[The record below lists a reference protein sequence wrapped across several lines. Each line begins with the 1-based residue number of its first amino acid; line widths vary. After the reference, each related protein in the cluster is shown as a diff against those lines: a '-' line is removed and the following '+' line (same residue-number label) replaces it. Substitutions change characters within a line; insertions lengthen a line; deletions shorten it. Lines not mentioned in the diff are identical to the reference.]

1 MIRSRASLPF
11 SSDATRGGW
20 LLGARKDPITGLVA
34 FPDFHRRFPKALD
47 RSVRRGQD
55 VVISIGDV
63 DDLKTYVEDTN
74 RGDDASFGHLAGNA
88 LMSDLGTEARSWL
101 ATTDLRRAALST
113 FGGDEIIFVAGLEAV
128 AARAHVEQLRDRL
141 CARLPRTVSFA
152 YAICSASSDTPYLAT
167 VAQVDRALFNAKRDR
182 GPQGGL
188 IVEAAPRPPA
198 ARRGRVVEIGTTLVI
213 SFDHDEGDDLV
224 RGSRYRVGV
233 GDRSFVAVAY
243 ETNGR
248 LLLRLDD
255 GLIGDVPVG
264 ATVDVHLVPLGDR
277 GPLRVPPDLQSALD
291 TAEVSLDSLSKGERR
306 QFVMFVREGRDPE
319 VRQQRIAAVVRAV
332 RGRL

>member
-11 SSDATRGGW
+11 SSGATRGGW
-20 LLGARKDPITGLVA
+20 LLGARTDPITGLVA

-47 RSVRRGQD
+47 RSVHRGQD
-55 VVISIGDV
+55 VVIAIGDV

-113 FGGDEIIFVAGLEAV
+113 FGGDEIIFAAALEAA

-141 CARLPRTVSFA
+141 CARLPRTISFA
-152 YAICSASSDTPYLAT
+152 YAICSASSDSPYLAT
-167 VAQVDRALFNAKRDR
+167 VAQVDRALFTAKRDR

-188 IVEAAPRPPA
+188 IVEAAPRPSA
-198 ARRGRVVEIGTTLVI
+198 ARRGRVAEIGGTLVI
-213 SFDHDEGDDLV
+213 TFDHSEGDDLV
-224 RGSRYRVGV
+224 RGRRYRVGV
-233 GDRSFVAVAY
+233 GDHSFVAVAY

-248 LLLRLDD
+248 LVLRLDD
-255 GLIGDVPVG
+255 GLTGEVPVG
-264 ATVDVHLVPLGDR
+264 SAVDVHLVALSDR
-277 GPLRVPPDLQSALD
+277 GPMHVPQELQVALD
-291 TAEVSLDSLSKGERR
+291 TAGVSLDTLSQGERR

-319 VRQQRIAAVVRAV
+319 VRQQRIAAVVHAV
-332 RGRL
+332 QERS